1 MPNCETP
8 SGTPKRRRTLSPRQ
22 DDQQETDRL
31 PTISRSKFWLDDGS
45 VVIQAE
51 YTQFRVHRTL
61 LARHSSVFRDM
72 FSVPQPISSSERLI
86 EGCPVVHLSDS
97 KQDIEY
103 MISALYD
110 Q

>member
-1 MPNCETP
+1 MPRCETP
-8 SGTPKRRRTLSPRQ
+8 SGTKRRRTLSPRQ
-22 DDQQETDRL
+22 DDQQETDRS
-31 PTISRSKFWLDDGS
+31 SRSEYWFDDGS

-72 FSVPQPISSSERLI
+72 FSVPQPIANSELLV
-86 EGCPVVHLSDS
+86 EGCSVVHLSDS

-103 MISALYD
+103 VISALYD